1 MTTISFGLKPDIIY
15 KEGYNPDDLKKSMR
29 IFFATTGAEL
39 QTMFKRQSD
48 KRADGKGGRQGAHD
62 LGGLNNSI
70 YILSTD
76 YDHVIVGTNLKRARM
91 LAEGTPDPSARL
103 DWIRLWRKRK
113 NVPRRAVQVWNKVRT
128 KGPIP
133 NPFHKRTKAEFKAQ
147 WNKLK
152 KEAKL

>member
-15 KEGYNPDDLKKSMR
+15 KEGYNPDDLKQSMR
-29 IFFATTGAEL
+29 NFFAITGAEL
-39 QTMFKRQSD
+39 QGIFIKQSR
-48 KRADGKGGRQGAHD
+48 KRADGLGGRDGAVD
-62 LGGLNNSI
+62 TGELSNSI

-76 YDHVIVGTNLKRARM
+76 YDHVIVGTNLKRGRM

-133 NPFHKRTKAEFKAQ
+133 NPFHNRTKAEFKAQ
-147 WNKLK
+147 WDKLK